1 MEFVYVLK
9 CEQRI
14 HAIHRT
20 KEKAIKDLIKVI
32 SFRYNEDVKINGS
45 KAYYSKE
52 KILNRLEEI
61 ALSEDKGTS
70 LDVHCAYG
78 KYSIIKMIL
87 EE

>member
-20 KEKAIKDLIKVI
+20 KEKAIEDLIKVI
-32 SFRYNEDVKINGS
+32 SFHYNEDVKINGN
-45 KAYYSKE
+45 KAHYSKE
-52 KILNRLEEI
+52 EILNRLEEI
-61 ALSEDKGTS
+61 ALSEDKGAN
-70 LDVHCAYG
+70 LNVHCAYG

-87 EE
+87 ED